1 MASDVQ
7 QAIET
12 IKRIDPKIYFQI
24 CIKLQT
30 TAVNMNALNHKQNLG
45 KNQGIPIIT
54 MYLER

>member
-24 CIKLQT
+24 CIRLQT

-45 KNQGIPIIT
+45 KNWESP
-54 MYLER
+54 